1 VESGFRIDGGKVR
14 DVCCGVAELTQ
25 ARLMHCVIGFSSFTG
40 LGLLSLSDLRTS
52 TERSFINAGLCSSGT
67 LHYRVTY
74 TVKPRY
80 KAPDAGH
87 VVKATPALTG
97 LNWFGKQC
105 KHPRPKLGSHRL
117 LCSYL

>member
-1 VESGFRIDGGKVR
+1 
-14 DVCCGVAELTQ
+14 VCCGVAELTQ

-40 LGLLSLSDLRTS
+40 LGLLSVSDLRTS
-52 TERSFINAGLCSSGT
+52 TERSFINAGLCSFVGNIT
-67 LHYRVTY
+67 LHTY
-74 TVKPRY
+74 TVNPRY

-87 VVKATPALTG
+87 VVKATPVLTG